1 MVYVPSSGTYVPQR
15 GYATGTENA
24 EPGWAMVGENGPEL
38 MFFNGGEKVLNAA
51 QTSALQAKSEP
62 AVSAK
67 LAPTGGSMP
76 PVQVTFQIDGN
87 ATQETVQDLR
97 AFADEIVGRVMDTIE
112 DAQADAARG
121 AFK

>member
-1 MVYVPSSGTYVPQR
+1 MLFPL
-15 GYATGTENA
+15 E
-24 EPGWAMVGENGPEL
+24 
-38 MFFNGGEKVLNAA
+38 
-51 QTSALQAKSEP
+51 TSIP
-62 AVSAK
+62 A
-67 LAPTGGSMP
+67 
-76 PVQVTFQIDGN
+76 VQVTFQIDGN